1 MSKMGR
7 TVEAHPDADVCTDI
21 TCCQAYI
28 DPAEA
33 AANWGDSAQTYTEKI
48 AQAVSSTDG
57 QAILYD
63 GAPIDAVFFSSAAGR
78 TLSSVEVWG
87 GSVPY
92 LESVESPEGEEVP
105 NYRTTVEVPAE
116 EFRTTFLAQ
125 YPQADLSGEASEWF
139 GETVPTSSGGV
150 ETMSVGGVT
159 VKGTALR
166 TLFGLRSASFTVE
179 AEGDQVVFSVTG
191 YGHGVG
197 MSQYLSLIHMEDH
210 ILGEV
215 GRQGAQLGE
224 HMVEIRQLFSGGQS
238 PEEEQIG
245 RLLKAEPPLGHKAV
259 DQVLDT
265 DAPVDEPA
273 LHGYS
278 LAVLDVV
285 ALDVAD
291 LGDAGHNARAVGVA
305 EAPLNV
311 DMLVIGGIDIV
322 MLLEFPA

>member
-1 MSKMGR
+1 MAGALQGPHRRRDGS
-7 TVEAHPDADVCTDI
+7 VDI
-21 TCCQAYI
+21 RAGGGE
-28 DPAEA
+28 DPAGKGGVVA
-33 AANWGDSAQTYTEKI
+33 AAVLGVDHHAQIQELGLPLGEAVVVAHGVEEVLREGEPLLGAVEIQGVVVKVVALGRVGVGDDHGAPGHQLQGLAQLILQGPALRVLVIAVEGQDAS
-48 AQAVSSTDG
+48 AQAVHD
-57 QAILYD
+57 
-63 GAPIDAVFFSSAAGR
+63 
-78 TLSSVEVWG
+78 
-87 GSVPY
+87 
-92 LESVESPEGEEVP
+92 
-105 NYRTTVEVPAE
+105 VPA
-116 EFRTTFLAQ
+116 RR
-125 YPQADLSGEASEWF
+125 P
-139 GETVPTSSGGV
+139 
-150 ETMSVGGVT
+150 
-159 VKGTALR
+159 
-166 TLFGLRSASFTVE
+166 
-179 AEGDQVVFSVTG
+179 
-191 YGHGVG
+191 
-197 MSQYLSLIHMEDH
+197 EDH

-245 RLLKAEPPLGHKAV
+245 RLLKVEPPLGHKAV

-273 LHGYS
+273 LHGDP

-311 DMLVIGGIDIV
+311 DMLVMGGIDIV